1 VAKRARSS
9 CRTRGAGSPW
19 HTPTSAPRGVKLLV
33 ALLLSPL
40 LADLSAPPPLNA
52 QELDSGHLYLRDAG
66 RRVGTERFRVWQ
78 TGSTVNAFATVEMV
92 QRAAWQVRLQMD
104 LNLLPV
110 KYEIRE
116 GVSAVVS
123 GERFPDRI
131 RFHFAT
137 PEGERWKQ
145 YPVQDAAAI
154 VERGIAH
161 HYLILVRAL
170 REAPDGR
177 LKAILPLDGRT
188 VTVRLAARTEE
199 RVSLDE
205 ESVDATRYD
214 VDMEGARH
222 QVWLDAEDRL
232 LRVLDADGR
241 EALRAPA
248 ES

>member
-1 VAKRARSS
+1 MAKSVRSS
-9 CRTRGAGSPW
+9 CGAASGPRQD
-19 HTPTSAPRGVKLLV
+19 PASAPRAVGLLG
-33 ALLLSPL
+33 ALLLGPL
-40 LADLSAPPPLNA
+40 FAGLPAPPPLNA
-52 QELDSGHLYLRDAG
+52 QELDAGHLYLRESG

-78 TGSTVNAFATVEMV
+78 TGSTVNAAASVEMV
-92 QRAAWQVRLQMD
+92 QRTAWLVRLQMD
-104 LNLLPV
+104 LDLLPV

-137 PEGERWKQ
+137 PQGERWKE

-154 VERGIAH
+154 LQPGIAH
-161 HYLILVRAL
+161 HYLVLVRAL

-214 VDMEGARH
+214 VDVEDARH
-222 QVWLDAEDRL
+222 QVWLDADDRL
-232 LRVLDADGR
+232 LRVLDAEGR

-248 ES
+248 GG

>member
-1 VAKRARSS
+1 VAKRVRSS
-9 CRTRGAGSPW
+9 CRTRGAGGPW
-19 HTPTSAPRGVKLLV
+19 QDAASAPGAVKLLA

-40 LADLSAPPPLNA
+40 LAGLPAPPPLGA
-52 QELDSGHLYLRDAG
+52 QELDSGHLYLREAG

-92 QRAAWQVRLQMD
+92 QRAAWQIRLQMD

-110 KYEIRE
+110 KYEIRD
-116 GVSAVVS
+116 GVSALVS

-137 PEGERWKQ
+137 PDGERWKE
-145 YPVQDAAAI
+145 YPVQDVAAI
-154 VERGIAH
+154 LQPGIAH
-161 HYLILVRAL
+161 HYLVLVRAL

-199 RVSLDE
+199 RVSLEE

-222 QVWLDAEDRL
+222 QVWLDADDRL
-232 LRVLDADGR
+232 LRVLDAAGR

-248 ES
+248 GG

>member
-1 VAKRARSS
+1 MAKSVTSS
-9 CRTRGAGSPW
+9 CSAARTQRGFCHG
-19 HTPTSAPRGVKLLV
+19 LLG

-40 LADLSAPPPLNA
+40 LAGLPAPRSLSA
-52 QELDSGHLYLRDAG
+52 QELDAGHLHLREAG
-66 RRVGTERFRVWQ
+66 RRVGTERFRVWR
-78 TGSTVNAFATVEMV
+78 TGSTVNAAASVEMV
-92 QRAAWQVRLQMD
+92 QRAAWLVRLQMD
-104 LNLLPV
+104 LDLLPV

-116 GVSAVVS
+116 GVSAIVS
-123 GERFPDRI
+123 GERFPDRV

-154 VERGIAH
+154 LEPGVAH
-161 HYLILVRAL
+161 HYLVLVRAL

-205 ESVDATRYD
+205 EPVDATRYD

-222 QVWLDAEDRL
+222 QVWLDADDRL
-232 LRVLDADGR
+232 LRVLDAAGR

-248 ES
+248 GS